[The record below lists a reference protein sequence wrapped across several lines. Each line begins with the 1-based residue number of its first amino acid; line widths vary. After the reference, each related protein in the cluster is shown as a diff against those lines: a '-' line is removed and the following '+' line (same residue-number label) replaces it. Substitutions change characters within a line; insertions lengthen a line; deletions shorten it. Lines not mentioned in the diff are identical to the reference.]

1 MVTKWGL
8 SDRMGPL
15 TYTEEEGEVFL
26 GKSVTKSK
34 MVSDETA
41 QAIDSEIRGIIDR
54 NYQRAYDILTENTDK
69 LHLMADALIK
79 YETIDVAQIDAIMDG
94 KEPGPPQDWSSG
106 DSGSS
111 DDGGGSNKAEADT
124 TSSKSKKAD
133 LSDPASSH

>member
-54 NYQRAYDILTENTDK
+54 NYDRASNILKEHEDK
-69 LHLMADALIK
+69 LHLMADALMK
-79 YETIDVAQIDAIMDG
+79 YETIDVGQIDTIMEG
-94 KEPGPPQDWSSG
+94 KEPGPPQDWSSNG
-106 DSGSS
+106 PS
-111 DDGGGSNKAEADT
+111 DPSDTDGG
-124 TSSKSKKAD
+124 SKVEDIKEDKKPD
-133 LSDPASSH
+133 LSDPASLH

>member
-54 NYQRAYDILTENTDK
+54 NYDRAESILNEHEDK
-69 LHLMADALIK
+69 LHLMADALMK
-79 YETIDVAQIDAIMDG
+79 YETIDVKQIDEIMEG
-94 KEPGPPQDWSSG
+94 REPGPPEDWSNSNSSG
-106 DSGSS
+106 PSS
-111 DDGGGSNKAEADT
+111 GGGASKVEAESD
-124 TSSKSKKAD
+124 SKDGKAD
-133 LSDPASSH
+133 LSDPASLH